1 MKILSLF
8 DGISCCR
15 VALNRAGILVDTY
28 YASEI
33 DKHAITVAQKNFPDT
48 IQLGDVTKWQSWD
61 IDFASI
67 DIVTAGFPCQAWS
80 VAGKQLGD
88 RDERGALFWTTLD
101 IISHIKKLN
110 PKVIFMLENVKMKRE
125 FEEYI
130 THHTEQ
136 ALGKINKYLINSA
149 LVSAQNRQRYYWT
162 NIKEVKQPED
172 KGLLLKNILE
182 NKTNS
187 KYNLSEK
194 LIEGFLKK
202 QNRRKESGFNK
213 FNIRTKED
221 KCSTLTARY
230 FKCSLSDPYVFL
242 DEDKSKYLL
251 QLASLNNQTR
261 KEVIKKNKP
270 LPNNTEIKVLP
281 NQFIYTNHLG
291 QNGTLYK
298 DKCATLV
305 TAASAHVVTDDL
317 RIRKLTPVECERLQ
331 TLPDNYTAGISDTQ
345 RYKCLGNGWTVDVIA
360 HIFKNIT

>member
-15 VALNRAGILVDTY
+15 VALNRANIPVDTY

-48 IQLGDVTKWQSWD
+48 IQLGDVAKWQSWD
-61 IDFASI
+61 INFASI
-67 DIVTAGFPCQAWS
+67 DVVTAGFPCQAWS

-110 PKVIFMLENVKMKRE
+110 PKVIFLLENVKMKRE

-136 ALGKINKYLINSA
+136 ALGKVDKYLINSS

-162 NIKEVKQPED
+162 NIEGIKQPED
-172 KGLLLKNILE
+172 KNILLTDILE
-182 NKTNS
+182 NPSDEPINYSSSGRGNGIVESRVTENP
-187 KYNLSEK
+187 
-194 LIEGFLKK
+194 
-202 QNRRKESGFNK
+202 RKAM
-213 FNIRTKED
+213 
-221 KCSTLTARY
+221 TLTATGYTNRSMT
-230 FKCSLSDPYVFL
+230 K
-242 DEDKSKYLL
+242 
-251 QLASLNNQTR
+251 
-261 KEVIKKNKP
+261 VIKNQ
-270 LPNNTEIKVLP
+270 EIEIWHNLSL
-281 NQFIYTNHLG
+281 IET
-291 QNGTLYK
+291 
-298 DKCATLV
+298 
-305 TAASAHVVTDDL
+305 
-317 RIRKLTPVECERLQ
+317 ERLQ

>member
-15 VALNRAGILVDTY
+15 VALNRANIPVDTY

-33 DKHAITVAQKNFPDT
+33 DKYAITVAQKNFPET

-67 DIVTAGFPCQAWS
+67 DVVTAGFPCQAWS

-130 THHTEQ
+130 SHHTEQ
-136 ALGKINKYLINSA
+136 ALGKVNKYLINSA
-149 LVSAQNRQRYYWT
+149 LVSAQNRKRYYWT
-162 NIKEVKQPED
+162 NIDNVQQPED
-172 KGLLLKNILE
+172 KGLLLKDIIDGQDCFKDKAQTILATIYKE
-182 NKTNS
+182 NAKS
-187 KYNLSEK
+187 MVK
-194 LIEGFLKK
+194 
-202 QNRRKESGFNK
+202 RNK
-213 FNIRTKED
+213 FGLLVND
-221 KCSTLTARY
+221 K
-230 FKCSLSDPYVFL
+230 KSDFIL
-242 DEDKSKYLL
+242 K
-251 QLASLNNQTR
+251 LASLPHEIR
-261 KEVIKKNKP
+261 KKVVKQKLSISEIV
-270 LPNNTEIKVLP
+270 EIKAKP
-281 NQFIYTNHLG
+281 GQFIYTSHLG

-298 DKCATLV
+298 DKSATLV
-305 TAASAHVVTDDL
+305 TACSAHVVTEDL
-317 RIRKLTPVECERLQ
+317 KIRKLTPIECERLQ

>member
-1 MKILSLF
+1 MNILSLF

-15 VALNRAGILVDTY
+15 VALNRANIPVDTY

-33 DKHAITVAQKNFPDT
+33 DKHAITIAQKNFPDT

-67 DIVTAGFPCQAWS
+67 DIVTAGFPCRAWS
-80 VAGKQLGD
+80 VAGSQLGD
-88 RDERGALFWTTLD
+88 KDPRGALFWTTLD
-101 IISHIKKLN
+101 VINHIKKLN
-110 PKVIFMLENVKMKRE
+110 PKVIFLLENVKMKHE

-136 ALGKINKYLINSA
+136 SLGRVNKYLINSA

-162 NIKEVKQPED
+162 NIKEVKQPKD
-172 KGLLLKNILE
+172 KNLFLKDILQNNVE
-182 NKTNS
+182 NK
-187 KYNLSEK
+187 YNISEK
-194 LIEGFLKK
+194 LIKGFINK
-202 QNRRKESGFNK
+202 QQRRENHGFNK

-221 KCSTLTARY
+221 KCLTLTARY
-230 FKCSLSDPYVFL
+230 FKCSLSDPYIFL
-242 DEDKSKYLL
+242 NEEKSKYLL

-261 KEVIKKNKP
+261 KQVVKQKKPIPDNV
-270 LPNNTEIKVLP
+270 EITVSP

-305 TAASAHVVTDDL
+305 TACSAHVVTEDFK
-317 RIRKLTPVECERLQ
+317 IRKLTPVECERLQ

>member
-15 VALNRAGILVDTY
+15 VALNRANIPVDTY

-33 DKHAITVAQKNFPDT
+33 DKYAITVAQKNFPDT

-67 DIVTAGFPCQAWS
+67 DVVTAGFPCQAWS

-130 THHTEQ
+130 SHHTEQ
-136 ALGKINKYLINSA
+136 ALGKVNKYLINSA
-149 LVSAQNRQRYYWT
+149 LVSAQNRKRYYWT
-162 NIKEVKQPED
+162 NIDNVQQPED
-172 KGLLLKNILE
+172 KGLLLKDIIDGQDCFKDKAQTILATIYKE
-182 NKTNS
+182 NAKS
-187 KYNLSEK
+187 MVK
-194 LIEGFLKK
+194 
-202 QNRRKESGFNK
+202 RNK
-213 FNIRTKED
+213 FGLLVND
-221 KCSTLTARY
+221 K
-230 FKCSLSDPYVFL
+230 KSDFIL
-242 DEDKSKYLL
+242 K
-251 QLASLNNQTR
+251 LASLPHEIR
-261 KEVIKKNKP
+261 KKVVKQKLSISEIV
-270 LPNNTEIKVLP
+270 EIKAKP
-281 NQFIYTNHLG
+281 GQFIYTSHLG

-298 DKCATLV
+298 DKSATLV
-305 TAASAHVVTDDL
+305 TACSAHVVTEDL
-317 RIRKLTPVECERLQ
+317 KIRKLTPIECERLQ

>member
-15 VALNRAGILVDTY
+15 VALNRADIPVDTY

-33 DKHAITVAQKNFPDT
+33 DKYAITVAQKNFPGT
-48 IQLGDVTKWQSWD
+48 IQLGDVTKWKSWD

-130 THHTEQ
+130 SHHTEQ
-136 ALGKINKYLINSA
+136 ALGRVNKYLINSA

-162 NIKEVKQPED
+162 NIEGVKQPED
-172 KGLLLKNILE
+172 RGILLRDIIEDGEVDRNKSHCLDASYFKGGNLKSYFEKHRRQLVFKEKSQTILATIYKENAKSMIKRNKSGLLVFNYSSSGRGSGVVE
-182 NKTNS
+182 GRFS
-187 KYNLSEK
+187 DAEK
-194 LIEGFLKK
+194 AL
-202 QNRRKESGFNK
+202 
-213 FNIRTKED
+213 
-221 KCSTLTARY
+221 TLTATGYSNR
-230 FKCSLSDPYVFL
+230 SLSAVMQDF
-242 DEDKSKYLL
+242 
-251 QLASLNNQTR
+251 
-261 KEVIKKNKP
+261 
-270 LPNNTEIKVLP
+270 
-281 NQFIYTNHLG
+281 
-291 QNGTLYK
+291 
-298 DKCATLV
+298 
-305 TAASAHVVTDDL
+305 DDFKW
-317 RIRKLTPVECERLQ
+317 RKLTPLECERLQ

>member
-15 VALNRAGILVDTY
+15 VALNRANIPVDTY

-33 DKHAITVAQKNFPDT
+33 DKYAITVAQKNFPET
-48 IQLGDVTKWQSWD
+48 IQLGDVTKWQSWN

-130 THHTEQ
+130 SHHTEQ
-136 ALGKINKYLINSA
+136 ALGKVNKYLINSA
-149 LVSAQNRQRYYWT
+149 LVSAQNRKRYYWT
-162 NIKEVKQPED
+162 NIDNVQQPED
-172 KGLLLKNILE
+172 RELLLKHILE
-182 NKTNS
+182 T
-187 KYNLSEK
+187 SE
-194 LIEGFLKK
+194 F
-202 QNRRKESGFNK
+202 NTFNK
-213 FNIRTKED
+213 K
-221 KCSTLTARY
+221 
-230 FKCSLSDPYVFL
+230 SDFIL
-242 DEDKSKYLL
+242 K
-251 QLASLNNQTR
+251 LASLPYSVR
-261 KEVIKKNKP
+261 KAVVKKIIE
-270 LPNNTEIKVLP
+270 LPEDIQIKVSP

-298 DKCATLV
+298 DKSATLV
-305 TAASAHVVTDDL
+305 TACSAHVVTEDL

>member
-1 MKILSLF
+1 MNILSLF

-15 VALNRAGILVDTY
+15 VALNRVNIPVDTY

-48 IQLGDVTKWQSWD
+48 IQLGDVTKWQNWG

-88 RDERGALFWTTLD
+88 RDERGALFWTTLG

-110 PKVIFMLENVKMKRE
+110 PKVIFLLENVKMKRE
-125 FEEYI
+125 FEAYI
-130 THHTEQ
+130 SHHTEQ
-136 ALGKINKYLINSA
+136 ALGKVNKYLINSS
-149 LVSAQNRQRYYWT
+149 LVSAQNRKRYYWT
-162 NIKEVKQPED
+162 NISGIKQPED
-172 KGLLLKNILE
+172 KGILLRDV
-182 NKTNS
+182 
-187 KYNLSEK
+187 
-194 LIEGFLKK
+194 IEGQDCFKDKAQTILATIY
-202 QNRRKESGFNK
+202 KENAKSMIKRNK
-213 FNIRTKED
+213 FGLLVND
-221 KCSTLTARY
+221 KKAEFIL
-230 FKCSLSDPYVFL
+230 K
-242 DEDKSKYLL
+242 
-251 QLASLNNQTR
+251 LASLDHNTR
-261 KEVIKKNKP
+261 KAVVKRSME
-270 LPNNTEIKVLP
+270 LPENVEIKVSP
-281 NQFIYTNHLG
+281 SQFIYINHLG

-317 RIRKLTPVECERLQ
+317 RIRKLTPIECERLQ

-360 HIFKNIT
+360 HIFKNIA

>member
-15 VALNRAGILVDTY
+15 VALNRAGIPVDTY

-48 IQLGDVTKWQSWD
+48 VQLGDVTKWQSWD

-110 PKVIFMLENVKMKRE
+110 PKVIFLLENVKMKRE

-130 THHTEQ
+130 SYHTEK
-136 ALGKINKYLINSA
+136 ALGKVNKYLINSA

-162 NIKEVKQPED
+162 NIHGVFQPED
-172 KGLLLKNILE
+172 RGILLKDI
-182 NKTNS
+182 
-187 KYNLSEK
+187 
-194 LIEGFLKK
+194 IEHGVVD
-202 QNRRKESGFNK
+202 R
-213 FNIRTKED
+213 D
-221 KCSTLTARY
+221 KSYCIDASY
-230 FKCSLSDPYVFL
+230 FKGTNLQQYLTKSRRQVVFTFL
-242 DEDKSKYLL
+242 PEDKSNFILK
-251 QLASLNNQTR
+251 LASLKHEIR
-261 KEVIKKNKP
+261 KAIINKNME
-270 LPNNTEIKVLP
+270 LPKDIEIKVSP

-305 TAASAHVVTDDL
+305 TAASAHAVTEDL

-345 RYKCLGNGWTVDVIA
+345 RYRCLGNGWTVDVIA

>member
-15 VALNRAGILVDTY
+15 VALNRANISVDTY

-80 VAGKQLGD
+80 VAGSQLGD
-88 RDERGALFWTTLD
+88 KDPRGALFWTTLD

-110 PKVIFMLENVKMKRE
+110 PKVIFLLENVKMKRE

-130 THHTEQ
+130 SHHTEQ
-136 ALGKINKYLINSA
+136 ALGKVNKYLINSA

-162 NIKEVKQPED
+162 NIEGVKQPED
-172 KGLLLKNILE
+172 RRILLKDIVE
-182 NKTNS
+182 GGGVVDR
-187 KYNLSEK
+187 EK
-194 LIEGFLKK
+194 SYCIDA
-202 QNRRKESGFNK
+202 S
-213 FNIRTKED
+213 
-221 KCSTLTARY
+221 Y
-230 FKCSLSDPYVFL
+230 FKGTNLKQYLTKSRRQIVFTFIP
-242 DEDKSKYLL
+242 ESKADFILK
-251 QLASLNNQTR
+251 LASLKHEIR
-261 KEVIKKNKP
+261 KAVVKKSIE
-270 LPNNTEIKVLP
+270 LPENIEIKVLP

-305 TAASAHVVTDDL
+305 TACSAHVVTEDFK
-317 RIRKLTPVECERLQ
+317 IRKLTPIECERLQ

>member
-15 VALNRAGILVDTY
+15 VALNRASIPVDTY

-33 DKHAITVAQKNFPDT
+33 DKHAITIAQKNFPDT

-67 DIVTAGFPCQAWS
+67 GIVTAGFPCQAWS
-80 VAGKQLGD
+80 VAGSQLGD
-88 RDERGALFWTTLD
+88 KDPRGALFWTTLD

-110 PKVIFMLENVKMKRE
+110 PKVIFLLENVKMKRE

-130 THHTEQ
+130 TYHTEQ
-136 ALGKINKYLINSA
+136 ALGKVNKYLINSA

-162 NIKEVKQPED
+162 NVEGIKQPKD
-172 KGLLLKNILE
+172 KGVIINNILE
-182 NKTNS
+182 KSSSYLYNKN
-187 KYNLSEK
+187 YDY
-194 LIEGFLKK
+194 ILK
-202 QNRRKESGFNK
+202 
-213 FNIRTKED
+213 
-221 KCSTLTARY
+221 
-230 FKCSLSDPYVFL
+230 
-242 DEDKSKYLL
+242 
-251 QLASLNNQTR
+251 LASLPHQIR
-261 KEVIKKNKP
+261 KQIVKENKP
-270 LPNNTEIKVLP
+270 LPDNIEIKVSP

-345 RYKCLGNGWTVDVIA
+345 RYKCLGNGWTVDVIV

>member
-15 VALNRAGILVDTY
+15 VALNRANIPVDTY

-80 VAGKQLGD
+80 VAGSQLGD
-88 RDERGALFWTTLD
+88 KDPRGALFWTTLD

-110 PKVIFMLENVKMKRE
+110 PKVIFLLENVKMKRE

-130 THHTEQ
+130 SHHTEQ
-136 ALGKINKYLINSA
+136 ALGRVNKYLINSA

-162 NIKEVKQPED
+162 NIDGVKQPED
-172 KGLLLKNILE
+172 GGVLLKDIIE
-182 NKTNS
+182 HGIVDRDKSYCIDASYFKGTNLQQYLTKCRRQIVFNYS
-187 KYNLSEK
+187 SSGRGNGIVEDRFYEAND
-194 LIEGFLKK
+194 KK
-202 QNRRKESGFNK
+202 SH
-213 FNIRTKED
+213 
-221 KCSTLTARY
+221 TLTAVGY
-230 FKCSLSDPYVFL
+230 
-242 DEDKSKYLL
+242 SKRSFTGVY
-251 QLASLNNQTR
+251 S
-261 KEVIKKNKP
+261 
-270 LPNNTEIKVLP
+270 
-281 NQFIYTNHLG
+281 
-291 QNGTLYK
+291 K
-298 DKCATLV
+298 DG
-305 TAASAHVVTDDL
+305 
-317 RIRKLTPVECERLQ
+317 IRKLTPVECERLQ

>member
-15 VALNRAGILVDTY
+15 VALNRANIPVDTY

-80 VAGKQLGD
+80 VAGSQLGD
-88 RDERGALFWTTLD
+88 KDPRGALFWTTLD

-110 PKVIFMLENVKMKRE
+110 PKVIFLLENVKMKRE

-130 THHTEQ
+130 SHHTEQ
-136 ALGKINKYLINSA
+136 ALGRVNKYLINSA

-162 NIKEVKQPED
+162 NIEGVKQPED
-172 KGLLLKNILE
+172 RRILLNDIIEHGVVDRDKSYCIDASYFKG
-182 NKTNS
+182 TNLQQYLTKCRRQIVFNYS
-187 KYNLSEK
+187 SSGRGGGIVEDRFYEAND
-194 LIEGFLKK
+194 KK
-202 QNRRKESGFNK
+202 SH
-213 FNIRTKED
+213 
-221 KCSTLTARY
+221 TLTAVGY
-230 FKCSLSDPYVFL
+230 
-242 DEDKSKYLL
+242 SKRSFTGVY
-251 QLASLNNQTR
+251 S
-261 KEVIKKNKP
+261 
-270 LPNNTEIKVLP
+270 
-281 NQFIYTNHLG
+281 
-291 QNGTLYK
+291 K
-298 DKCATLV
+298 DG
-305 TAASAHVVTDDL
+305 
-317 RIRKLTPVECERLQ
+317 IRKLTPVECERLQ

>member
-1 MKILSLF
+1 MKVLSLF

-15 VALNRAGILVDTY
+15 VALNRANIPVDTY

-48 IQLGDVTKWQSWD
+48 IQLGDVAKWQSWD

-67 DIVTAGFPCQAWS
+67 DVVTAGFPCQAWS

-110 PKVIFMLENVKMKRE
+110 PKVIFLLENVKMKRE

-136 ALGKINKYLINSA
+136 ALGKVNKYLINSS

-162 NIKEVKQPED
+162 NIEGIKQPED
-172 KGLLLKNILE
+172 KNILLTDILE
-182 NKTNS
+182 NPSDEPINYSSSGRGNGIVESRVTENP
-187 KYNLSEK
+187 
-194 LIEGFLKK
+194 
-202 QNRRKESGFNK
+202 RKAM
-213 FNIRTKED
+213 
-221 KCSTLTARY
+221 TLTATGYTNRSMT
-230 FKCSLSDPYVFL
+230 K
-242 DEDKSKYLL
+242 
-251 QLASLNNQTR
+251 
-261 KEVIKKNKP
+261 VIKNQ
-270 LPNNTEIKVLP
+270 EIEIWHNLSL
-281 NQFIYTNHLG
+281 IET
-291 QNGTLYK
+291 
-298 DKCATLV
+298 
-305 TAASAHVVTDDL
+305 
-317 RIRKLTPVECERLQ
+317 ERLQ